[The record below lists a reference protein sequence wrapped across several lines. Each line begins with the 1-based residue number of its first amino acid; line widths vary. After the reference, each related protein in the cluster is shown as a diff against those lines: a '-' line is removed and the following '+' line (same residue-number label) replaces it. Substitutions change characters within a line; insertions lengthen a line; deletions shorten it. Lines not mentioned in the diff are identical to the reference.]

1 MILYEYK
8 ILENSVL
15 GQREAVRKNTGK
27 KKELFQCPDIMWAF
41 FFPFFLL
48 WKLSLMLYKMQWDAC
63 VLNNKLSMESGN
75 QSCL

>member
-1 MILYEYK
+1 MILYKYK

-41 FFPFFLL
+41 FPLLFTLETFPYAVQNA
-48 WKLSLMLYKMQWDAC
+48 M
-63 VLNNKLSMESGN
+63 G
-75 QSCL
+75 CLCPQQ